1 MYVGLKMLKD
11 FHPVTPATPL
21 SEARKILE
29 KEEYWM
35 LLVTEGERL
44 AGYVRHE
51 DLAAALPSLVSTLER
66 HEANY
71 LISKLTVGMV
81 MRRDITTVPP
91 EMEIEQAAQIMH
103 DKNLAGLGVVD
114 EKGRLVGYINRTVML
129 EVLVEEMG
137 LALGGSRLVF
147 EVEDRAGVILDAAGV
162 IAAHG
167 ASILSTSTFFH
178 NGRRMVILRVNAL
191 DDAPIRADLEA
202 KGYRLESA
210 ADFRREWAEGA

>member
-11 FHPVTPATPL
+11 FHPVTPKTPL
-21 SEARKILE
+21 AEAKKLLE
-29 KEEYWM
+29 KQEYWM
-35 LLVTEGERL
+35 LLVTEGDRL

-51 DLAAALPSLVSTLER
+51 DLTAALPSLVSTLER

-81 MRRDITTVPP
+81 MRKDITVVAP

-103 DKNLAGLGVVD
+103 DKNLAGLAVVD
-114 EKGRLVGYINRTVML
+114 AKGSLIGYINRTVML
-129 EVLVEEMG
+129 EVLVDEMG

-147 EVEDRAGVILDAAGV
+147 EVEDRSGVILEAAQV
-162 IAAHG
+162 IAGQG

-178 NGRRMVILRVNAL
+178 NGRRMVIIRVNVEEDSA
-191 DDAPIRADLEA
+191 IRRGLEE

-210 ADFRREWAEGA
+210 ADFQHEWTVKA